1 MTTSRKEFITEAEE
15 LLADAQRLTI
25 ELQDSVDRGDVNP
38 EDVNALFRD
47 MHTLKGLSGLFGLQ
61 WITELS
67 HRLESLLDDLRL
79 GKIEPTAS
87 VAEFLLQNIDLLR
100 SLVKDSE
107 DNKGHD
113 VSESLEAIDR
123 FKEQASRK
131 DENVPLKGLV
141 DGSILSVLSEYEE
154 HRLRS
159 TIKEGRGVYS
169 LRAIFALGDFDARLA
184 ELTQRI
190 KQCGEVIS
198 TLPTSDGVPAGSI
211 GFQIIFG
218 SVREREAL
226 AEGLSHDLETLI
238 PKRQERKSDDAGS
251 SLRSISSTVRVDIE
265 KLDRILN
272 SIGEISLAKGAIK
285 RISDEF
291 FEKYGFT
298 PLAMDI
304 YKVGRAL
311 ERRVSEL
318 QDQVLDIRMIP
329 IGQIFSRL
337 AQVVRRYSRQMD
349 KRINLHMFGEDT
361 NIDKYLAEEVVDPLM
376 HIVRNSIDHGIERE
390 QERIAAAKSPDGS
403 ITLKAF
409 QRGNHVVIEVSDDGR
424 GIDVGWIRKKA
435 LEKGHLEQG
444 RDYSDAEI
452 MDFLYLPGF
461 STASEVTEVSG
472 RGVGLDVVKEK
483 LSKLGGFVSLHSS
496 FGEGTTLSLT
506 LPITLAILR
515 ALMVRVGQERFAI
528 PLTSIVE
535 ALTVDPGGMQKIEGK
550 MVVNLRGEMIPV
562 VRTGDLLGISHSDD
576 GTRYV
581 IIIGFG
587 ERRMGL
593 MIDEMFGQHEIV
605 IKSLGGYFEGHKVF
619 AGASEV
625 GRHEIVLVMDMESII
640 ESALLR
646 HREKT
651 YV

>member
-15 LLADAQRLTI
+15 LLANAQRLTI

-38 EDVNALFRD
+38 EDINALFRD
-47 MHTLKGLSGLFGLQ
+47 MHTLKGLSGLFGIQ
-61 WITELS
+61 WITDLS

-79 GKIEPTAS
+79 GKIEPTAIL
-87 VAEFLLQNIDLLR
+87 AEFLLENIDVLK
-100 SLVKDSE
+100 SLVKDAE
-107 DNKGHD
+107 DNREHD
-113 VSESLEAIDR
+113 VSEKLEAIDR
-123 FKEQASRK
+123 FKDQASRK
-131 DENVPLKGLV
+131 DDNVSLKGLV
-141 DGSILSVLSEYEE
+141 DGAILSVLSEYEE
-154 HRLRS
+154 HRMRS
-159 TIKEGRGVYS
+159 TIREGKGVYS
-169 LRAIFALGDFDARLA
+169 LRAIFALGDFDACLA
-184 ELTQRI
+184 ELTKKI
-190 KQCGEVIS
+190 KQFGEVIS
-198 TLPTSDGVPAGSI
+198 TLPTSDGVSAGSI

-218 SVREREAL
+218 SSLDEDAL
-226 AEGLSHDLETLI
+226 AQGLSQDIEPLVA
-238 PKRQERKSDDAGS
+238 KRQQRRADDAGS

-272 SIGEISLAKGAIK
+272 SIGEISLAKGAIR

-304 YKVGRAL
+304 YKVARAL

-349 KRINLHMFGEDT
+349 KKITLHMFGEDT

-390 QERIAAAKSPDGS
+390 QERMAAAKAADGS
-403 ITLKAF
+403 VTLRAF

-435 LEKGHLEQG
+435 LEKGFLEQD
-444 RDYSDAEI
+444 RDCSDAEV

-461 STASEVTEVSG
+461 STANEVTEVSG

-483 LSKLGGFVSLHSS
+483 LSKLGGFVSLQSC
-496 FGEGTTLSLT
+496 FGAGTTVSLT

-515 ALMVRVGQERFAI
+515 ALMVRVGSERFAI

-535 ALTVDPGGMQKIEGK
+535 ALTIDPGIMQKIEGK
-550 MVVNLRGEMIPV
+550 IVVNLRGEMIPV
-562 VRTGDLLGISHSDD
+562 VRTGDLLGITHADD
-576 GTRYV
+576 GGRYV

-587 ERRMGL
+587 DRRMGL
-593 MIDEMFGQHEIV
+593 IIDEMFGQHEIV
-605 IKSLGGYFEGHKVF
+605 IKSLGGYFEGHKGF

-646 HREKT
+646 NREKMH
-651 YV
+651 V